1 MTYRQQRHDKTR
13 YNQVNLYTFR
23 LF

>member
-1 MTYRQQRHDKTR
+1 MTYRQQRHEKTR